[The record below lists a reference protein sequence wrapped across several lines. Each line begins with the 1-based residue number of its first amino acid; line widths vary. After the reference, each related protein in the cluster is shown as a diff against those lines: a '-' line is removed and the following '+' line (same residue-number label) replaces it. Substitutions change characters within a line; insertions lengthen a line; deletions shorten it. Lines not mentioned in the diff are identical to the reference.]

1 MSFLKAHHGVWL
13 NSLMAARCRY
23 CAPFWVPLGLTSLC
37 WRAAITAD
45 CDIHCL
51 LIWQGI
57 FHFSS
62 VSWSHCFFRPL
73 MSFCVGE
80 HDTRTLTKQKLSHF
94 PLPVSVW
101 EADVK
106 KDSAGWKAH
115 ILHHYLVP
123 CSFQGGTDIQLQ
135 STIWAAFVPSH
146 FQICFTKRNAHWIS
160 C

>member
-1 MSFLKAHHGVWL
+1 MYGKMQESGLTEIIPLICTSAIWGQCPVFPHPEFPQGC
-13 NSLMAARCRY
+13 SLMAAGWQVFF
-23 CAPFWVPLGLTSLC
+23 PSWVPSGLTSSQSVE
-37 WRAAITAD
+37 ATTAD
-45 CDIHCL
+45 GCGILCS

-123 CSFQGGTDIQLQ
+123 CSFQGGLRMT
-135 STIWAAFVPSH
+135 
-146 FQICFTKRNAHWIS
+146 
-160 C
+160 